1 MKISDLEVGEIYV
14 INPKCKLFPYPI
26 IGLLPEAQPSYTGLG
41 FATKRDLPVFYTEE
55 RSNVYKKSIYIY
67 LGFEKRRI
75 EKRLDKQ
82 VKKTYTYK
90 DHYLYCVSTNEKIR
104 TRGYK
109 IQTYFA
115 EPKK

>member
-1 MKISDLEVGEIYV
+1 MEIRDLEVGEIYV
-14 INPKCKLFPYPI
+14 INPKCKLFPYPTNV
-26 IGLLPEAQPSYTGLG
+26 LLANPPMGYTSLS
-41 FATKRDLPVFYTEE
+41 FANKKDLPVFYTEE

-75 EKRLDKQ
+75 EKKLDR
-82 VKKTYTYK
+82 VTKKTYTYK